1 MKHGGGIM
9 ILYNK
14 NNYFKSMGKE
24 TFDFDYV
31 FTDIY
36 NNVNFIKHTYNTR
49 LKKDI
54 KSLFETNEITTI
66 HKLNMLLN
74 DMKLAIV
81 YIDGNKRT
89 FLYEIISLKEYE
101 KQYKIKLNTNEHL
114 FDDLD

>member
-1 MKHGGGIM
+1 M

-14 NNYFKSMGKE
+14 NNYFKTMGNE

-31 FTDIY
+31 FTDVY

-49 LKKDI
+49 LKKNI
-54 KSLFETNEITTI
+54 KSLFETKDITTI

-74 DMKLAIV
+74 DMKLAII

-89 FLYEIISLKEYE
+89 FLYEIISLKEYSKE
-101 KQYKIKLNTNEHL
+101 HKITIKNNNEQV
-114 FDDLD
+114 FDYLD